1 MRDSLFVKT
10 RFDNIATEE
19 RPRTPESIQVHNAK
33 LQILGWIYNEGELR
47 PEEELRIQLR
57 NCTEEIMGYELMNVT
72 GVSLD
77 VVKARKRELQLVLED
92 I

>member
-1 MRDSLFVKT
+1 MRDLLAVKT

-19 RPRTPESIQVHNAK
+19 KPRTPESLQIHNAK

-47 PEEELRIQLR
+47 PEEDLRIQLR
-57 NCTEEIMGYELMNVT
+57 NCNEELTGYEFMNVT
-72 GVSLD
+72 GVTVD
-77 VVKARKRELQLVLED
+77 VTKAKKYELEYILED